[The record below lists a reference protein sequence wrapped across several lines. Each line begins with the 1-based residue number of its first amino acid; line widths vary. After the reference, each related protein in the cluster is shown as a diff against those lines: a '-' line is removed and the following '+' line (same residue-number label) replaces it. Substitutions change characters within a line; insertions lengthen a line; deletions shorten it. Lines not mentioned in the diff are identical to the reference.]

1 MKNTQN
7 SESSQSFEEDLLSEY
22 DFDYSKARPNR
33 FAAQLNETT
42 ITVTLESDV
51 AKVFQTSEM
60 YDARAIQ
67 RAWRPQQ
74 YGLEPVAECSR

>member
-7 SESSQSFEEDLLSEY
+7 SETNPNLEEDLLPEY

-33 FAAQLNETT
+33 FAAQQSETT

-51 AKVFQTSEM
+51 AKVFQTS
-60 YDARAIQ
+60 DDVNKALRAILSAIPKQ
-67 RAWRPQQ
+67 
-74 YGLEPVAECSR
+74 

>member
-7 SESSQSFEEDLLSEY
+7 SESHQNFEEDLLPEY
-22 DFDYSKARPNR
+22 NFDYSKARPNR

-51 AKVFQTSEM
+51 AKVFQTSE
-60 YDARAIQ
+60 DVNKALRAILS
-67 RAWRPQQ
+67 AIPQK
-74 YGLEPVAECSR
+74 

>member
-51 AKVFQTSEM
+51 AKVFQTSE
-60 YDARAIQ
+60 YVNKALRAILS
-67 RAWRPQQ
+67 AIPQK
-74 YGLEPVAECSR
+74 

>member
-7 SESSQSFEEDLLSEY
+7 SESNQNFEEDLLPEY
-22 DFDYSKARPNR
+22 NFDYRKARPNR

-51 AKVFQTSEM
+51 AKVFQTSE
-60 YDARAIQ
+60 DVNKALRAILS
-67 RAWRPQQ
+67 AIPQK
-74 YGLEPVAECSR
+74 